1 VRGRFAPQRDAVRE
15 TAPVWI
21 WKRITRT
28 KPIAGT
34 CEESK
39 KTNGSRS
46 SAARTTISGFGLVS
60 QNETQIAA
68 ALVKHG
74 PLSIGIDAAWM
85 QTYAGGVACPW
96 LCDKNAL
103 DHGVLIVGY
112 DGDGKFAPVRLHKE
126 PYWIIKNSWGQ
137 DWGHEGLLPH
147 MQGQR
152 LVRAQQHGRRR
163 HGVG

>member
-1 VRGRFAPQRDAVRE
+1 M
-15 TAPVWI
+15 
-21 WKRITRT
+21 
-28 KPIAGT
+28 
-34 CEESK
+34 
-39 KTNGSRS
+39 
-46 SAARTTISGFGLVS
+46 VS

-112 DGDGKFAPVRLHKE
+112 DGDGQFAPVRLHRE

-137 DWGHEGLLPH
+137 DWGHEGFYHICKDKGSCGLNN
-147 MQGQR
+147 MVVAAMG
-152 LVRAQQHGRRR
+152 
-163 HGVG
+163 